1 MKTRNILAALL
12 MMLGGTMMADDT
24 RTINIGTTGSEQIIP
39 LPIVQR
45 ISFEDSKMV
54 VTTDEGS
61 VTIPISALGKITF
74 GWTDDATAIEA
85 LPEQTDDLAFGEGK
99 LAVGSDGLLR
109 VFSTNG
115 ALVSVA
121 NVKKGANISL
131 EGLPAGIYVVRLG
144 EKTIKV
150 RK

>member
-24 RTINIGTTGSEQIIP
+24 RTISIGTTGSEQIIP

-61 VTIPISALGKITF
+61 VTIPISAASERT
-74 GWTDDATAIEA
+74 
-85 LPEQTDDLAFGEGK
+85 
-99 LAVGSDGLLR
+99 
-109 VFSTNG
+109 
-115 ALVSVA
+115 
-121 NVKKGANISL
+121 
-131 EGLPAGIYVVRLG
+131 
-144 EKTIKV
+144 
-150 RK
+150 